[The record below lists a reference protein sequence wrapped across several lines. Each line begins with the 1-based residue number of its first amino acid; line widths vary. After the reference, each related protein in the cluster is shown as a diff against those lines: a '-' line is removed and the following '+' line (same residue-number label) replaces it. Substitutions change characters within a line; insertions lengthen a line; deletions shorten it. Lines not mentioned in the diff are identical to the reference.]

1 MFIINILKKSVTH
14 LRRYVRFSIIIIIA
28 TAIIGAL
35 IAYFFKPTYS
45 VTLNGEFIGYTR
57 NKSSLQSK
65 INEVIQKGDGQN
77 VAFKQIS
84 LMPQYQLCLLKKD
97 VETNDDEIFQKVTS
111 SGTPYY
117 KYYAITEDDEE
128 KAYVAEFS
136 EAEDVVNQLKEKSS
150 TNADKIG
157 IVEKYSTEK
166 KEYTP
171 IETCVANLYKK
182 KEPVKK
188 ASATY
193 KKAPKGG
200 NPGPSVP
207 TNLGVSLVKP
217 ISGTIS
223 SRFGIRS
230 RDNHKGLDIA
240 APAGT
245 AIMSSAEGT
254 VIFSGYGS
262 NTNGYSGYG
271 NTVAVKSNN
280 SVIILYAHCSALY
293 VRTGQKVSQGQVIA
307 AVGSTGISTG
317 NHLHFEIR
325 YNGRAVNPQNYLY

>member
-1 MFIINILKKSVTH
+1 MIGFRKIVKL
-14 LRRYVRFSIIIIIA
+14 
-28 TAIIGAL
+28 AIIL
-35 IAYFFKPTYS
+35 TIAAVVILGIIKVSYKQTYS
-45 VTLNGEFIGYTR
+45 VSLNGEIIGYTQ
-57 NKSSLQSK
+57 NKISLQK
-65 INEVIQKGDGQN
+65 RINDYINSGDNSEIAFVEVKN
-77 VAFKQIS
+77 
-84 LMPQYQLCLLKKD
+84 MPEYKACLLKKGI
-97 VETNDDEIFQKVTS
+97 ETNDDEIFQKVTS